1 MRTGRRHIADFRSL
15 LLVPCTFA
23 LHQASQA
30 VWCMCMRALREPVCE
45 IVFVTVA
52 CAAYSVLQTDYV
64 MSQRLHIFTEI
75 LG

>member
-1 MRTGRRHIADFRSL
+1 MRTVDGTL
-15 LLVPCTFA
+15 LISVLCCLFLAFA

-52 CAAYSVLQTDYV
+52 CAAYSVLQTDY
-64 MSQRLHIFTEI
+64 ST
-75 LG
+75 